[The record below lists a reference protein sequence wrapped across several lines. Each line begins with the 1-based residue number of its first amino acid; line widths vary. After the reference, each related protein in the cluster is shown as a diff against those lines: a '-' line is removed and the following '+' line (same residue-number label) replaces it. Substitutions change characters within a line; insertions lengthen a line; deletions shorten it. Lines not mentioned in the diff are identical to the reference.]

1 MKRIKFRGKNKKSGK
16 WLYGDL
22 VRNIK
27 GEAAIVPP
35 LGSDSKVDFE
45 EFGVDENTVGRL
57 IYSQKWSDGLVHE
70 VYTDDILRFTN
81 IEIEGKNFLRLVD
94 EDGFVFVE
102 DDDCWYPVGCL
113 TEDDYSWS
121 VAGNNFDNPDLLKGT
136 GYEQRKVQ

>member
-1 MKRIKFRGKNKKSGK
+1 M
-16 WLYGDL
+16 
-22 VRNIK
+22 
-27 GEAAIVPP
+27 PP

-70 VYTDDILRFTN
+70 VYTDDILQFTN
-81 IEIEGKNFLRLVD
+81 IGGKNFLRLVD

>member
-1 MKRIKFRGKNKKSGK
+1 MKKIKFRGKNKKSGK

-81 IEIEGKNFLRLVD
+81 IEGKNLLRLVD

-102 DDDCWYPVGCL
+102 NDDCWYPVGCL

>member
-1 MKRIKFRGKNKKSGK
+1 MKKIKFRGKNKKSGK

-22 VRNIK
+22 VRNIR

-57 IYSQKWSDGLVHE
+57 IYSQKWADGSVHE

-81 IEIEGKNFLRLVD
+81 IEGKDFLRLVD
-94 EDGFVFVE
+94 GDGFVFVE

-121 VAGNNFDNPDLLKGT
+121 VAGHNFDNPDLLKGT
-136 GYEQRKVQ
+136 GHEQRKVQ

>member
-22 VRNIK
+22 VRNIT

-102 DDDCWYPVGCL
+102 DDDYWYPVGCL

>member
-1 MKRIKFRGKNKKSGK
+1 M
-16 WLYGDL
+16 
-22 VRNIK
+22 
-27 GEAAIVPP
+27 PP

-113 TEDDYSWS
+113 TEDDYLWS

>member
-1 MKRIKFRGKNKKSGK
+1 MKKIKFRGKNKKSGK

-22 VRNIK
+22 VRNIT

-81 IEIEGKNFLRLVD
+81 IEGKNLLRLVD

-102 DDDCWYPVGCL
+102 NDDCWYPVGCL

-136 GYEQRKVQ
+136 GCEQRKVQ

>member
-1 MKRIKFRGKNKKSGK
+1 MKKIKFRGKNKKSGK

-22 VRNIK
+22 VRNIT

-45 EFGVDENTVGRL
+45 ELGVDENTVGRL
-57 IYSQKWSDGLVHE
+57 IYSRKWSDGLVHE
-70 VYTDDILRFTN
+70 VYTDDILRFAN

-121 VAGNNFDNPDLLKGT
+121 VAGNNFDNPGLLKGT

>member
-1 MKRIKFRGKNKKSGK
+1 MKKITFRGKNKKSGK

-22 VRNIK
+22 VRNIT

>member
-1 MKRIKFRGKNKKSGK
+1 MKKIKFRGKNKKSGK

-22 VRNIK
+22 VRNIT

-81 IEIEGKNFLRLVD
+81 IEIVGKNFLRLVD

-102 DDDCWYPVGCL
+102 DDDYWYPVGCL

>member
-1 MKRIKFRGKNKKSGK
+1 MKKIKFRGKNKKSGK

-22 VRNIK
+22 VRNIT

-113 TEDDYSWS
+113 TEDDYLWS
-121 VAGNNFDNPDLLKGT
+121 VAGNDFDDPDLLKGT
-136 GYEQRKVQ
+136 EHEQRKVQ

>member
-1 MKRIKFRGKNKKSGK
+1 MKKIKFRGKNKKSGK

-22 VRNIK
+22 VRNIM

-57 IYSQKWSDGLVHE
+57 IYSRKWSDGLVHE

-81 IEIEGKNFLRLVD
+81 IEGKNFLRLVD

-136 GYEQRKVQ
+136 GYEQRKG

>member
-1 MKRIKFRGKNKKSGK
+1 MKKIKFRGKNKKSGK

-22 VRNIK
+22 VRNIT

-102 DDDCWYPVGCL
+102 ADDCWYPVGCL

>member
-1 MKRIKFRGKNKKSGK
+1 MKKIKFRGKNKKSGK

-22 VRNIK
+22 VRNIT
-27 GEAAIVPP
+27 GETAIVPP

-102 DDDCWYPVGCL
+102 DDDYWYPVGCL